1 MSFSCR
7 GAEDCSH
14 GCSLGYFRFYIVL
27 TFIFLFIA
35 SFIGIFYPIWE
46 ARDLITKFLT
56 GDTFQELIERSFH
69 GSSRGG
75 SRSVCPVHMHE

>member
-1 MSFSCR
+1 MQTLICIPLRLTVGIFP
-7 GAEDCSH
+7 
-14 GCSLGYFRFYIVL
+14 CSLGYFRFYIVM
-27 TFIFLFIA
+27 TFAFLFVA

-75 SRSVCPVHMHE
+75 SR

>member
-1 MSFSCR
+1 M
-7 GAEDCSH
+7 
-14 GCSLGYFRFYIVL
+14 L

-35 SFIGIFYPIWE
+35 SVIGIFYPIWE
-46 ARDLITKFLT
+46 ARDLITKFIT

-75 SRSVCPVHMHE
+75 SRCVRPSFMNT